1 MYSFLKNQR
10 NYSVTLEKIYLMQK
24 KAVKEGQIDKKD
36 MRPIG
41 NKKQSGRHKSNQ
53 SNQ

>member
-24 KAVKEGQIDKKD
+24 KAVKEGQIDKK
-36 MRPIG
+36 RHETYR
-41 NKKQSGRHKSNQ
+41 KQKAEWQ
-53 SNQ
+53 T